1 MEEKANL
8 KGMTPQEIGRRGER
22 AASRYLERMDYEIIE
37 HNWECPAGEADII
50 ALDGDTLVFCE
61 VKTRTS
67 LEHGLPVEAV
77 DAQKRSRY
85 EKIAGWY
92 LRDHDYT
99 DMCVRFDIV
108 ALLVVNGE
116 RALVRHYVNAFAE
129 VA

>member
-1 MEEKANL
+1 MEEHTVL
-8 KGMTPQEIGRRGER
+8 EGMTPYEIGRRGEQ
-22 AASRYLERMDYEIIE
+22 AAVRYLQRMGYEVVDR
-37 HNWECPAGEADII
+37 NWECPAGEADIV
-50 ALDGDTLVFCE
+50 ALDEGTLVFCE

-67 LEHGLPVEAV
+67 LDHGLPVEAV
-77 DAQKRSRY
+77 DAQKRNRY

>member
-1 MEEKANL
+1 M
-8 KGMTPQEIGRRGER
+8 
-22 AASRYLERMDYEIIE
+22 
-37 HNWECPAGEADII
+37 
-50 ALDGDTLVFCE
+50 
-61 VKTRTS
+61 
-67 LEHGLPVEAV
+67 EAV
-77 DAQKRSRY
+77 DAQKRNRY

>member
-1 MEEKANL
+1 MEEQTVL
-8 KGMTPQEIGRRGER
+8 DGMTAHEIGRRGEQ
-22 AASRYLERMDYEIIE
+22 AAARYLQRMGYEVIER
-37 HNWECPAGEADII
+37 NWECPAGEADIV
-50 ALDGDTLVFCE
+50 ALDEGTLVFCE

-67 LEHGLPVEAV
+67 LDHGLPVEAV